1 MSIKINSTKSK
12 QQKFDERVMHYY
24 PREYVLQAQ
33 SKNESLGKKI
43 SGQTDGWTDRQT
55 KWRLGQ
61 QLDTL

>member
-1 MSIKINSTKSK
+1 MSIKIYSTKSK

-43 SGQTDGWTDRQT
+43 SGQTDKQNG
-55 KWRLGQ
+55 G
-61 QLDTL
+61 